1 MICRVL
7 LLVSLLATGPLAAA
21 DLTADAIAPFEMVRT
36 LQTLQAQIATG
47 NATAVAAQRELL
59 RVMEEKFLADDP
71 AVWRDG
77 RNARA
82 AVTFTLSGGSPRL
95 MRGLLALTPPIA
107 VDADLAAGALAY
119 IENREDEARKRLLP
133 LDART
138 LSMSLGGQV
147 ALVQA
152 GLVAREDL
160 NKAIRLLDDARLL
173 MPGTLVEE
181 AALRREVFLIAQT
194 GNLDRFEFL
203 SRQYLRRFGT
213 SIYAEDFRQ
222 RFATAIARLGIAD
235 GDDRFPRLEAILKSS
250 DPENQRALFLQ
261 LAQAAVVHGK
271 LGTARSAAA
280 DAAKLAPLG
289 GGDAM
294 RASLYDAAA
303 SITVGKDIDEVQKRL
318 ISLNYRQLGR
328 RDADLL
334 DAAIAVAA
342 AVGERPAAPTP
353 LEPVTVVATDTKR
366 GDAWVTGT
374 MRTAETDI
382 SIADDLLEK
391 ANGP

>member
-1 MICRVL
+1 MMRRVL
-7 LLVSLLATGPLAAA
+7 LLVLLLAAA
-21 DLTADAIAPFEMVRT
+21 PAAAETPPNAIPPFEMVRT
-36 LQTLQAQIATG
+36 LQTLQAQIASG
-47 NATAVAAQRELL
+47 NAAAVAAQRELL
-59 RVMEEKFLADDP
+59 NVMEGKFLAAP
-71 AVWRDG
+71 SSVWQDG

-82 AVTFTLSGGSPRL
+82 AVIYTLSGGNPRL
-95 MRGLLALTPPIA
+95 MRGLLTITPPIA
-107 VDADLAAGALAY
+107 VDANLAAGALAY
-119 IENREDEARKRLLP
+119 IENREEEAKKRLLP
-133 LDART
+133 LEARS
-138 LSMSLGGQV
+138 LPMSLGGQV

-152 GLVAREDL
+152 GLIAREDL
-160 NKAIRLLDDARLL
+160 SRAIKLLDDARLL

-181 AALRREVFLIAQT
+181 AALRREVFLVAQT

-271 LGTARSAAA
+271 LTTARSAAS
-280 DAAKLAPLG
+280 DAAKLSPTG
-289 GGDAM
+289 GGDSM
-294 RASLYDAAA
+294 RAGLYDAAA
-303 SITVGKDIDEVQKRL
+303 SIAAGNDIGAVQMRL
-318 ISLNYRQLGR
+318 ASLNRRQLGR

-334 DAAIAVAA
+334 DAAMAVAT
-342 AVGERPAAPTP
+342 AVGEVPVEPIP
-353 LEPVTVVATDTKR
+353 LEAISVVSADSKR
-366 GDAWVTGT
+366 REAWVTGT
-374 MRTAETDI
+374 MRKAEADI
-382 SIADDLLEK
+382 SNAEALLEK

>member
-1 MICRVL
+1 MIRRAL
-7 LLVSLLATGPLAAA
+7 LVVSLLVGSPLAAA
-21 DLTADAIAPFEMVRT
+21 GATSDAIPPFEMVRT
-36 LQTLQAQIATG
+36 LQTLQTQIAGG
-47 NATAVAAQRELL
+47 NAAAVAAQRELL
-59 RVMEEKFLADDP
+59 AVMAGKFLTADP
-71 AVWRDG
+71 TVWQDG

-82 AVTFTLSGGSPRL
+82 AVTYTLSGGSPQL

-107 VDADLAAGALAY
+107 IDANLAEGALAY
-119 IENREDEARKRLLP
+119 IENREDDARQHLLP

-138 LSMSLGGQV
+138 LPMSLGGQV

-152 GLVAREDL
+152 GLVARDDL
-160 NKAIRLLDDARLL
+160 GRAIRLLDDARLL

-181 AALRREVFLIAQT
+181 AALRREVFLVAQS

-261 LAQAAVVHGK
+261 LAQAAVIHGK
-271 LGTARSAAA
+271 LSTARAAAA
-280 DAAKLAPLG
+280 DAAALAPRG

-294 RASLYDAAA
+294 RAGLYDAAA
-303 SITVGKDIDEVQKRL
+303 SITTGRDINGVRQQLTGINR
-318 ISLNYRQLGR
+318 RQLGR

-334 DAAIAVAA
+334 DAALDVAT
-342 AVGERPAAPTP
+342 AVGEMPAAPSP
-353 LEPVTVVATDTKR
+353 PEPVAVVATDAKR
-366 GDAWVTGT
+366 GDAWVTKT
-374 MRTAETDI
+374 MRTAE
-382 SIADDLLEK
+382 ADLSVADALLEK
-391 ANGP
+391 ANSP

>member
-1 MICRVL
+1 MIRRVFLVVAL
-7 LLVSLLATGPLAAA
+7 LSAGPLPAAEVRP
-21 DLTADAIAPFEMVRT
+21 DGIPPFEMVRT
-36 LQTLQAQIATG
+36 LQTLQAQIAGG
-47 NATAVAAQRELL
+47 NATAVAAQRDLL
-59 RVMEEKFLADDP
+59 SVMEKTFLAADP
-71 AVWRDG
+71 SVWRDG

-95 MRGLLALTPPIA
+95 MRSLLALDPPIA
-107 VDADLAAGALAY
+107 IEADLAAGALAY

-138 LSMSLGGQV
+138 LPMSLGGQV

-152 GLVAREDL
+152 SLVAREDL
-160 NKAIRLLDDARLL
+160 PKAIGLLDDARLL

-181 AALRREVFLIAQT
+181 AALRREVFLVAQT

-203 SRQYLRRFGT
+203 SQQYLRRFGT
-213 SIYAEDFRQ
+213 SVYAEDFRQ

-235 GDDRFPRLEAILKSS
+235 GDDRFPRLEAILKTS

-280 DAAKLAPLG
+280 DAAALATIG
-289 GGDAM
+289 GHDAM
-294 RASLYDAAA
+294 RAGLYDAAA
-303 SITVGKDIDEVQKRL
+303 SILPGKDIVEVSKRL
-318 ISLNYRQLGR
+318 AGLNRRQLGR

-342 AVGERPAAPTP
+342 AVGEVPPSP
-353 LEPVTVVATDTKR
+353 SPVDTVSVVASDTKR
-366 GDAWVTGT
+366 GDTWVTGT
-374 MRTAETDI
+374 MRAAEAGL
-382 SIADDLLEK
+382 SAADTLLEK
-391 ANGP
+391 ANSP

>member
-1 MICRVL
+1 MIRRVFLVVAL
-7 LLVSLLATGPLAAA
+7 LSAGPLPAAEVRP
-21 DLTADAIAPFEMVRT
+21 DGIPPFEMVRT
-36 LQTLQAQIATG
+36 LQTLQAQIAGG

-59 RVMEEKFLADDP
+59 SVMEKTFLAADP
-71 AVWRDG
+71 LVWRDG

-95 MRGLLALTPPIA
+95 MRSLLALDPPIA
-107 VDADLAAGALAY
+107 IEADLAAGALAY

-133 LDART
+133 LDARS
-138 LSMSLGGQV
+138 LPMSLGGQV

-152 GLVAREDL
+152 SLVAREDL
-160 NKAIRLLDDARLL
+160 PKAIGLLDDARLL

-181 AALRREVFLIAQT
+181 AALRREVFLVAQT

-203 SRQYLRRFGT
+203 SQQYLRRFGT
-213 SIYAEDFRQ
+213 SVYAEDFRQ

-280 DAAKLAPLG
+280 DAAALATIG
-289 GGDAM
+289 SHDAM
-294 RASLYDAAA
+294 RAGLYDAAA
-303 SITVGKDIDEVQKRL
+303 SILPGKDIVEVSKRL
-318 ISLNYRQLGR
+318 ASLNRRQLGR

-334 DAAIAVAA
+334 DAAITVAA
-342 AVGERPAAPTP
+342 AVGEVPPP
-353 LEPVTVVATDTKR
+353 PSPVDTVSVVAADTKR
-366 GDAWVTGT
+366 GDTWVTDT
-374 MRTAETDI
+374 MRAAEAGL
-382 SIADDLLEK
+382 SAADTLLEK
-391 ANGP
+391 ANSP

>member
-119 IENREDEARKRLLP
+119 RKPGRRGPQTVAAARRP
-133 LDART
+133 HPVHVT
-138 LSMSLGGQV
+138 WGQV

-353 LEPVTVVATDTKR
+353 LEPVTVVATDTARRRLGDRHHAHRRDGHFDR
-366 GDAWVTGT
+366 G
-374 MRTAETDI
+374 
-382 SIADDLLEK
+382 
-391 ANGP
+391 

>member
-1 MICRVL
+1 MMRRIL
-7 LLVSLLATGPLAAA
+7 LIVSLLAGAPAAA
-21 DLTADAIAPFEMVRT
+21 ETPADTIPPFEMVRT

-47 NATAVAAQRELL
+47 NAAAVTAQRELL
-59 RVMEEKFLADDP
+59 TVMEQRFLAAP
-71 AVWRDG
+71 PSVWQDG

-82 AVTFTLSGGSPRL
+82 AVIYTLSGGNPRL
-95 MRGLLALTPPIA
+95 MRSLLAIAPPIA
-107 VDADLAAGALAY
+107 VDANLAAGSLAY
-119 IENREDEARKRLLP
+119 IENREEEARKRLLP
-133 LDART
+133 LEART
-138 LSMSLGGQV
+138 LPMSLGGQV

-160 NKAIRLLDDARLL
+160 NRAIKLLDDARLL

-181 AALRREVFLIAQT
+181 AALRREVFLVAQT

-271 LGTARSAAA
+271 LTTARSAAS
-280 DAAKLAPLG
+280 DAAKLSPIG

-294 RASLYDAAA
+294 RAGLYDAAA
-303 SITVGKDIDEVQKRL
+303 SIATGNDIGEVRMRL
-318 ISLNYRQLGR
+318 ASLNRRQLGR

-334 DAAIAVAA
+334 DAATAVAI
-342 AVGERPAAPTP
+342 AVGEVPDEPVP
-353 LEPVTVVATDTKR
+353 LETVSVVAADSER
-366 GDAWVTGT
+366 GEAWVTGT
-374 MRTAETDI
+374 MRKAEADI
-382 SIADDLLEK
+382 SAADALLEK

>member
-1 MICRVL
+1 VIRRI
-7 LLVSLLATGPLAAA
+7 LLACLLIGGPLSALGA
-21 DLTADAIAPFEMVRT
+21 TADAIPPFEMVRT
-36 LQTLQAQIATG
+36 LQTLQAQIADG
-47 NATAVAAQRELL
+47 NAAAVAAQRELL
-59 RVMEEKFLADDP
+59 TLMEARFLAAAP
-71 AVWRDG
+71 SVWQDG

-82 AVTFTLSGGSPRL
+82 AVTYTLSGGSPRL
-95 MRGLLALTPPIA
+95 MRNLLALVPPIA
-107 VDADLAAGALAY
+107 IDANVAQGALAY
-119 IENREDEARKRLLP
+119 IENREGDARKHLLP

-138 LSMSLGGQV
+138 LPMSLGGQV

-160 NKAIRLLDDARLL
+160 GRAIRLLDDARLL

-181 AALRREVFLIAQT
+181 AALRREVFLVAQK
-194 GNLDRFEFL
+194 GDLDRFEFL

-271 LGTARSAAA
+271 LGTARAAAA
-280 DAAKLAPLG
+280 DAAELAPRG

-303 SITVGKDIDEVQKRL
+303 SVTAGRDIGKVRQRL
-318 ISLNYRQLGR
+318 TSLNRRQLGR

-334 DAAIAVAA
+334 DAALAVTA
-342 AVGERPAAPTP
+342 AVGEVPVAPSSP
-353 LEPVTVVATDTKR
+353 EPVATVATDAKR
-366 GDAWVTGT
+366 ADTWVTAT
-374 MRTAETDI
+374 MRTAETDL
-382 SIADDLLEK
+382 SATDALLEK
-391 ANGP
+391 ANSP

>member
-1 MICRVL
+1 MIRRVL
-7 LLVSLLATGPLAAA
+7 LLVSLLAAGPLAAEESVS
-21 DLTADAIAPFEMVRT
+21 PFEMVRT
-36 LQTLQAQIATG
+36 LQTLQAQIASG
-47 NATAVAAQRELL
+47 NAAAVAAQRELL
-59 RVMEEKFLADDP
+59 GLMERKLLAADP
-71 AVWRDG
+71 AVWQDG

-82 AVTFTLSGGSPRL
+82 AVTYTLSGGSPRL
-95 MRGLLALTPPIA
+95 MRSLLTLTPPIA

-119 IENREDEARKRLLP
+119 IENREEEARERLMP
-133 LDART
+133 IDARA
-138 LSMSLGGQV
+138 LPMSLSGQV

-152 GLVAREDL
+152 GLVAREDIP
-160 NKAIRLLDDARLL
+160 KAIRLLDNARLL

-280 DAAKLAPLG
+280 DAAALAPLG
-289 GGDAM
+289 GNDAM
-294 RASLYDAAA
+294 RAGLYDAAA
-303 SITVGKDIDEVQKRL
+303 SIVAGRDISEVRKRL
-318 ISLNYRQLGR
+318 DSLNRRQLGR
-328 RDADLL
+328 RDIDLL
-334 DAAIAVAA
+334 DAAVAVAA
-342 AVGERPAAPTP
+342 AVGEVPAAPSP
-353 LEPVTVVATDTKR
+353 LEPVAVVATDIKR
-366 GDAWVTGT
+366 GDTWVTNT
-374 MRTAETDI
+374 MHAAEA
-382 SIADDLLEK
+382 SLSAADALLEK
-391 ANGP
+391 ANSP

>member
-1 MICRVL
+1 MIRRVL
-7 LLVSLLATGPLAAA
+7 LLISLLATSPLAAEE
-21 DLTADAIAPFEMVRT
+21 AIPPFEMVRT
-36 LQTLQAQIATG
+36 LQTLQAQIAGG
-47 NATAVAAQRELL
+47 NAAAVAAQRELL
-59 RVMEEKFLADDP
+59 GLMERKFLAADP
-71 AVWRDG
+71 AVWQDG

-82 AVTFTLSGGSPRL
+82 AVTYTLSGGSPRL
-95 MRGLLALTPPIA
+95 MRSLLALAPPIA
-107 VDADLAAGALAY
+107 ADADLAAGALAY
-119 IENREDEARKRLLP
+119 IENREEEARKHLLP
-133 LDART
+133 IDARA
-138 LSMSLGGQV
+138 LPMSLSGQV

-152 GLVAREDL
+152 GLIAREDIP
-160 NKAIRLLDDARLL
+160 KAIRLLDDARLL

-280 DAAKLAPLG
+280 DAAALAPLG
-289 GGDAM
+289 GSDAM
-294 RASLYDAAA
+294 RAGLYDAAA
-303 SITVGKDIDEVQKRL
+303 SIVAGRDIGDVRKRL
-318 ISLNYRQLGR
+318 DNLNRRQLGR
-328 RDADLL
+328 RDTDLL
-334 DAAIAVAA
+334 DAAVAVAA
-342 AVGERPAAPTP
+342 AVGEVPAAPSP
-353 LEPVTVVATDTKR
+353 LDPVPVVAADAQR
-366 GDAWVTGT
+366 GDKWVTAT
-374 MRTAETDI
+374 MRTAEAGL
-382 SIADDLLEK
+382 SAADALLEK
-391 ANGP
+391 ANSP

>member
-1 MICRVL
+1 MIRRIL
-7 LLVSLLATGPLAAA
+7 LLVSLLAAGPLAAEEA
-21 DLTADAIAPFEMVRT
+21 APPFEMVRT
-36 LQTLQAQIATG
+36 LQTLQAQIAGG
-47 NATAVAAQRELL
+47 NAAAVAVQRDLL
-59 RVMEEKFLADDP
+59 GLMERRFLAADP
-71 AVWRDG
+71 AVWQDG

-82 AVTFTLSGGSPRL
+82 AVTYTLSGGSPRL
-95 MRGLLALTPPIA
+95 MRRLLSLQPPIA
-107 VDADLAAGALAY
+107 VDADLAKGALAY
-119 IENREDEARKRLLP
+119 IENHEEEARKRLLP
-133 LDART
+133 IDARA
-138 LSMSLGGQV
+138 LPMSLSGQV

-152 GLVAREDL
+152 GLIAREDIP
-160 NKAIRLLDDARLL
+160 KAIRLLDDARLL

-280 DAAKLAPLG
+280 DAAALAPLG
-289 GGDAM
+289 GSDAM
-294 RASLYDAAA
+294 RAGLYDAAA
-303 SITVGKDIDEVQKRL
+303 SIVAGRDIGDVRKRL
-318 ISLNYRQLGR
+318 DSLNRRQLGR
-328 RDADLL
+328 RDTDLL
-334 DAAIAVAA
+334 DAAVAVAA
-342 AVGERPAAPTP
+342 AVGEVPAAPSP
-353 LEPVTVVATDTKR
+353 LDPVPVVAADAQR
-366 GDAWVTGT
+366 GDKWVTAT
-374 MRTAETDI
+374 MRTAEAGL
-382 SIADDLLEK
+382 SAADALLEK
-391 ANGP
+391 ANSL

>member
-1 MICRVL
+1 MMRRVL
-7 LLVSLLATGPLAAA
+7 LVLSLLAGAPVGAETLP
-21 DLTADAIAPFEMVRT
+21 DTIPPFEMVRT
-36 LQTLQAQIATG
+36 LQTLQAQIASG
-47 NATAVAAQRELL
+47 NAAAVTAQRELL
-59 RVMEEKFLADDP
+59 NVMEGKFLAAP
-71 AVWRDG
+71 TSVWQDG

-82 AVTFTLSGGSPRL
+82 AVIYTLSGGNPRL
-95 MRGLLALTPPIA
+95 MRGLLTITPPIA
-107 VDADLAAGALAY
+107 IDPNLAAGALAY
-119 IENREDEARKRLLP
+119 IENHEEEARKRLLP
-133 LDART
+133 LEARS
-138 LSMSLGGQV
+138 LPMSLGGQV

-160 NKAIRLLDDARLL
+160 PRAIKLLDDARLL

-181 AALRREVFLIAQT
+181 AALRREVFLVAQT

-271 LGTARSAAA
+271 LATARSAAN
-280 DAAKLAPLG
+280 DAAKLSPIG

-294 RASLYDAAA
+294 RAGLYDAAA
-303 SITVGKDIDEVQKRL
+303 SIGAGNDIGEVQMRL
-318 ISLNYRQLGR
+318 ASLNRRQLGR

-334 DAAIAVAA
+334 DAATAVAT
-342 AVGERPAAPTP
+342 AVGEVPAEPVP
-353 LEPVTVVATDTKR
+353 LEPISEVAADGKR
-366 GDAWVTGT
+366 GEAWVTGS
-374 MRTAETDI
+374 MRKAEADI
-382 SIADDLLEK
+382 LIADTLLEK

>member
-1 MICRVL
+1 MIRRVL
-7 LLVSLLATGPLAAA
+7 LLVSLLAAGPLVAAE
-21 DLTADAIAPFEMVRT
+21 TTPGSIPPFEMVRA
-36 LQTLQAQIATG
+36 LQTLQAQIAGG
-47 NATAVAAQRELL
+47 NAAAVAAQRELL
-59 RVMEEKFLADDP
+59 SVMEKTFLAADT

-82 AVTFTLSGGSPRL
+82 AVTYTLSGGSPRL
-95 MRGLLALTPPIA
+95 MRSLLALDPPIA
-107 VDADLAAGALAY
+107 IDADLATGALAY

-133 LDART
+133 LDARS
-138 LSMSLGGQV
+138 LPMSLGGQV

-152 GLVAREDL
+152 GLIAREDL
-160 NKAIRLLDDARLL
+160 PRAIRLLDDARLL

-181 AALRREVFLIAQT
+181 AALRREVFLVAQT

-203 SRQYLRRFGT
+203 SQHYLRRFGT

-280 DAAKLAPLG
+280 DAAALAPLG
-289 GGDAM
+289 GSDAM
-294 RASLYDAAA
+294 RAGLYDSAA
-303 SITVGKDIDEVQKRL
+303 SILPGKDIGEVRKRL
-318 ISLNYRQLGR
+318 AGLNRRQLGR
-328 RDADLL
+328 RDVDLL

-342 AVGERPAAPTP
+342 AVGEVPEVPVP
-353 LEPVTVVATDTKR
+353 LEPVSSVATDTKR
-366 GDAWVTGT
+366 GDTWVTAT
-374 MRTAETDI
+374 MRAAASGLSTAD
-382 SIADDLLEK
+382 ALLEK
-391 ANGP
+391 ANSP

>member
-1 MICRVL
+1 MIRRVFLVVAL
-7 LLVSLLATGPLAAA
+7 LSAGPLPAAEVRP
-21 DLTADAIAPFEMVRT
+21 DGIPPFEMVRT
-36 LQTLQAQIATG
+36 LQTLQAQIAGG
-47 NATAVAAQRELL
+47 NATAVAAQRDLL
-59 RVMEEKFLADDP
+59 SVMEKTFLASDP
-71 AVWRDG
+71 SVWRDG

-95 MRGLLALTPPIA
+95 MRSLLALDPPIA
-107 VDADLAAGALAY
+107 IEADLAAGALAY

-138 LSMSLGGQV
+138 LPMSLGGQV

-152 GLVAREDL
+152 SLVAREDL
-160 NKAIRLLDDARLL
+160 PKAIGLLDDARLL

-181 AALRREVFLIAQT
+181 AALRREVFLVAQT

-203 SRQYLRRFGT
+203 SQQYLRRFGT
-213 SIYAEDFRQ
+213 SVYAEDFRQ

-235 GDDRFPRLEAILKSS
+235 GDDRFPRLETILKTS

-280 DAAKLAPLG
+280 DAAALATIG
-289 GGDAM
+289 GHDAM
-294 RASLYDAAA
+294 RAGLYDAAA
-303 SITVGKDIDEVQKRL
+303 SILPGKDIVEVSKRL
-318 ISLNYRQLGR
+318 AGLNRRQLGR

-342 AVGERPAAPTP
+342 AVGEVPPPPSPIDT
-353 LEPVTVVATDTKR
+353 VSVVAADTER

-374 MRTAETDI
+374 MRAAEAGL
-382 SIADDLLEK
+382 SAADTLLEK
-391 ANGP
+391 ANSP

>member
-1 MICRVL
+1 MIRRVL
-7 LLVSLLATGPLAAA
+7 LLVALLAAEPLMAAEVRP
-21 DLTADAIAPFEMVRT
+21 DGIQPFEMVRT
-36 LQTLQAQIATG
+36 LQTLQAQIAGG
-47 NATAVAAQRELL
+47 NAAAVAAQRELL
-59 RVMEEKFLADDP
+59 AVMEKSFLAADP
-71 AVWRDG
+71 AVWQDG

-82 AVTFTLSGGSPRL
+82 AVTYTLSGGSPRL
-95 MRGLLALTPPIA
+95 MRSLLALNPPIA
-107 VDADLAAGALAY
+107 VDADLATGALAY
-119 IENREDEARKRLLP
+119 IENREDEARKRLSS
-133 LDART
+133 LDARA
-138 LSMSLGGQV
+138 LPMSLGGQV

-160 NKAIRLLDDARLL
+160 PKAIRLLDDARLL

-181 AALRREVFLIAQT
+181 AALRREVFLVAQT

-203 SRQYLRRFGT
+203 SQQYLRRFGT

-271 LGTARSAAA
+271 LATARSAAA
-280 DAAKLAPLG
+280 DAAGLAQLG

-294 RASLYDAAA
+294 RAGLYDSAA
-303 SITVGKDIDEVQKRL
+303 SIGPGKDIGEVRKRL
-318 ISLNYRQLGR
+318 AALNRRQLGR
-328 RDADLL
+328 RDVDLL
-334 DAAIAVAA
+334 DAAIAVAD
-342 AVGERPAAPTP
+342 AVGEVPATPAP
-353 LEPVTVVATDTKR
+353 LEPVSVVAADTKR

-374 MRTAETDI
+374 MRAAEAGLSTADV
-382 SIADDLLEK
+382 LLEK
-391 ANGP
+391 ANSP

>member
-1 MICRVL
+1 MIRRVL
-7 LLVSLLATGPLAAA
+7 LLVSLLAAGPLVAAE
-21 DLTADAIAPFEMVRT
+21 TTPGSIPPFEMVRA
-36 LQTLQAQIATG
+36 LQTLQAQIAGG
-47 NATAVAAQRELL
+47 NAAAVAAQRELL
-59 RVMEEKFLADDP
+59 SVMEKTFLAADP

-82 AVTFTLSGGSPRL
+82 AVTYTLSGGSPRL
-95 MRGLLALTPPIA
+95 MRSLLALDPPIA
-107 VDADLAAGALAY
+107 IDADLATGALAY

-133 LDART
+133 LDARS
-138 LSMSLGGQV
+138 LPMSLGGQV

-152 GLVAREDL
+152 GLIAREDL
-160 NKAIRLLDDARLL
+160 PRAIRLLDDARLL

-181 AALRREVFLIAQT
+181 AALRREVFLVAQT

-203 SRQYLRRFGT
+203 SQHYLRRFGT

-280 DAAKLAPLG
+280 DAAALAPLG
-289 GGDAM
+289 GSDAM
-294 RASLYDAAA
+294 RAGLYDSAA
-303 SITVGKDIDEVQKRL
+303 SILPGKDIGEVRKRL
-318 ISLNYRQLGR
+318 AGLNRRQLGR
-328 RDADLL
+328 RDVDLL

-342 AVGERPAAPTP
+342 AVGEVPEVPVP
-353 LEPVTVVATDTKR
+353 LEPVSSVATDTKR
-366 GDAWVTGT
+366 GDTWVTAT
-374 MRTAETDI
+374 MRAAASGLSTAD
-382 SIADDLLEK
+382 ALLEK
-391 ANGP
+391 ANSP

>member
-1 MICRVL
+1 MIRRVL
-7 LLVSLLATGPLAAA
+7 LLVSLLAAGPLVAAE
-21 DLTADAIAPFEMVRT
+21 TTPGSIPPFEMVRA
-36 LQTLQAQIATG
+36 LQTLQAQIAGG
-47 NATAVAAQRELL
+47 NAAAVAAQRELL
-59 RVMEEKFLADDP
+59 SVMEKTFLAADP

-82 AVTFTLSGGSPRL
+82 AVTYTLSGGSPRL
-95 MRGLLALTPPIA
+95 MRSLLALDPPIA
-107 VDADLAAGALAY
+107 IDADLATGALAY

-133 LDART
+133 LDARS
-138 LSMSLGGQV
+138 LPMSLGGQV

-152 GLVAREDL
+152 GLIAREDL
-160 NKAIRLLDDARLL
+160 LRAIRLLDDARLL

-181 AALRREVFLIAQT
+181 AALRREVFLVAQT

-203 SRQYLRRFGT
+203 SQHYLRRFGT

-280 DAAKLAPLG
+280 DAAALAPLG
-289 GGDAM
+289 GSDAM
-294 RASLYDAAA
+294 RAGLYDSAA
-303 SITVGKDIDEVQKRL
+303 SILPGKDIGEVRKRL
-318 ISLNYRQLGR
+318 AGLNRRQLGR
-328 RDADLL
+328 RDVDLL

-342 AVGERPAAPTP
+342 AVGEVPEVPVP
-353 LEPVTVVATDTKR
+353 LEPVSSVATDTKR
-366 GDAWVTGT
+366 GDTWVTAT
-374 MRTAETDI
+374 MRAAASGLSTAD
-382 SIADDLLEK
+382 ALLEK
-391 ANGP
+391 ANSP

>member
-1 MICRVL
+1 MMRRI
-7 LLVSLLATGPLAAA
+7 LLVISLLAGAPAAA
-21 DLTADAIAPFEMVRT
+21 DTPAENIPPFEMVRT

-47 NATAVAAQRELL
+47 NAAAVTAQRELL
-59 RVMEEKFLADDP
+59 TVMEQRFLAAP
-71 AVWRDG
+71 PSVWQDG

-82 AVTFTLSGGSPRL
+82 AVIYTLSGGNPRL
-95 MRGLLALTPPIA
+95 MRGLLAITPPIA
-107 VDADLAAGALAY
+107 VDANLAAGALAY
-119 IENREDEARKRLLP
+119 IENREDEAQKRLLP
-133 LDART
+133 LEART
-138 LSMSLGGQV
+138 LPMSLGGQV

-160 NKAIRLLDDARLL
+160 NRAIKLLDDARLL

-181 AALRREVFLIAQT
+181 AALRREVFLVAQT

-271 LGTARSAAA
+271 LTTARSAAS
-280 DAAKLAPLG
+280 DAAKLSPIG

-294 RASLYDAAA
+294 RAGLYDAAA
-303 SITVGKDIDEVQKRL
+303 SIATGNDIGEVQMRL
-318 ISLNYRQLGR
+318 ASLNSRQLGR

-334 DAAIAVAA
+334 DAATAVATAVAEVPDEPVPLETISAVAA
-342 AVGERPAAPTP
+342 
-353 LEPVTVVATDTKR
+353 DSKR
-366 GDAWVTGT
+366 GEAWVTGT
-374 MRTAETDI
+374 MRKAEADI
-382 SIADDLLEK
+382 STADALLEK

>member
-1 MICRVL
+1 
-7 LLVSLLATGPLAAA
+7 
-21 DLTADAIAPFEMVRT
+21 
-36 LQTLQAQIATG
+36 
-47 NATAVAAQRELL
+47 
-59 RVMEEKFLADDP
+59 
-71 AVWRDG
+71 
-77 RNARA
+77 
-82 AVTFTLSGGSPRL
+82 
-95 MRGLLALTPPIA
+95 MRGLLAMVPPIA
-107 VDADLAAGALAY
+107 VDANLAAGALAY

-133 LDART
+133 LDSRSLPT
-138 LSMSLGGQV
+138 SLGGQV

-160 NKAIRLLDDARLL
+160 GRAIHLLDDARLL

-181 AALRREVFLIAQT
+181 AALRREVFLVVQT

-261 LAQAAVVHGK
+261 LAQAAAVHGK
-271 LGTARSAAA
+271 LSTARSAAA
-280 DAAKLAPLG
+280 DAAKLSPVG
-289 GGDAM
+289 GSDAM
-294 RASLYDAAA
+294 RAALYDAAA
-303 SITVGKDIDEVQKRL
+303 SIGAGNDIGEIQKRL
-318 ISLNYRQLGR
+318 ADINNRQLGR

-334 DAAIAVAA
+334 QAAAA
-342 AVGERPAAPTP
+342 AAEAVGEAPVVPVP
-353 LEPVTVVATDTKR
+353 LEPVAVVAADGKR
-366 GDAWVTGT
+366 GDGWVTAT
-374 MRTAETDI
+374 MRTAE
-382 SIADDLLEK
+382 ADLTSADALLEK

>member
-1 MICRVL
+1 MIRRIL
-7 LLVSLLATGPLAAA
+7 LLVSLLAAGPLAAEEVA
-21 DLTADAIAPFEMVRT
+21 PPFEMVRT
-36 LQTLQAQIATG
+36 LQTLQAQIAGG
-47 NATAVAAQRELL
+47 NAAAVAAQRELL
-59 RVMEEKFLADDP
+59 GLMERRSLAADP

-82 AVTFTLSGGSPRL
+82 AVTYTLSGGSPRL
-95 MRGLLALTPPIA
+95 MRRLLSLQPPIA
-107 VDADLAAGALAY
+107 VDADLARGALAY
-119 IENREDEARKRLLP
+119 IENHEEEARKRLLP
-133 LDART
+133 IDARA
-138 LSMSLGGQV
+138 LPMSLSGQV

-152 GLVAREDL
+152 GLIAREDIP
-160 NKAIRLLDDARLL
+160 KAIRLLDDARLL

-280 DAAKLAPLG
+280 DAAALAPLG
-289 GGDAM
+289 GSDAM
-294 RASLYDAAA
+294 RAGLYDAAA
-303 SITVGKDIDEVQKRL
+303 SIVAGRDIGDVRKRL
-318 ISLNYRQLGR
+318 DSLNRRQLGR
-328 RDADLL
+328 RDTDLL
-334 DAAIAVAA
+334 DAAVAVAA
-342 AVGERPAAPTP
+342 AVGEVPAAPSP
-353 LEPVTVVATDTKR
+353 LDPVPVVAADAQR
-366 GDAWVTGT
+366 GDKWVTAT
-374 MRTAETDI
+374 MRTAEAGL
-382 SIADDLLEK
+382 SAADALLEK
-391 ANGP
+391 ANSP

>member
-1 MICRVL
+1 MIRSIL
-7 LLVSLLATGPLAAA
+7 LLVALLSAEPLVAAEA
-21 DLTADAIAPFEMVRT
+21 RPDGIPPFEMVRT
-36 LQTLQAQIATG
+36 LQTLQAQIAGG
-47 NATAVAAQRELL
+47 NAAAVAAQRELL
-59 RVMEEKFLADDP
+59 AVMEKTFLAADP
-71 AVWRDG
+71 AVWQDG

-82 AVTFTLSGGSPRL
+82 AVAYTLSGGSPRL
-95 MRGLLALTPPIA
+95 MRSLLALNPPIA
-107 VDADLAAGALAY
+107 VDADLATGALAY
-119 IENREDEARKRLLP
+119 IENREDEARKRLSP
-133 LDART
+133 IDARA
-138 LSMSLGGQV
+138 LPMSLGGQV

-160 NKAIRLLDDARLL
+160 PKAIRLLDDARLL

-181 AALRREVFLIAQT
+181 AALRREVFLVAQT

-203 SRQYLRRFGT
+203 SQQYLRRFGT

-271 LGTARSAAA
+271 LATARSAAA
-280 DAAKLAPLG
+280 DAAGLAPLG

-294 RASLYDAAA
+294 RAGLYDSAA
-303 SITVGKDIDEVQKRL
+303 SIGPGKDIGEVRKRL
-318 ISLNYRQLGR
+318 AALNRRQLGR
-328 RDADLL
+328 RDVDLL
-334 DAAIAVAA
+334 DAAIAVAD
-342 AVGERPAAPTP
+342 AVGEVPATPAP
-353 LEPVTVVATDTKR
+353 LEPVSVVAADTKR

-374 MRTAETDI
+374 MRAAEAGLSTADV
-382 SIADDLLEK
+382 LLEK
-391 ANGP
+391 ANSP

>member
-1 MICRVL
+1 MIRRVFLVVAL
-7 LLVSLLATGPLAAA
+7 LSAGPLLAAEVRSDSIP
-21 DLTADAIAPFEMVRT
+21 PFEMVRT
-36 LQTLQAQIATG
+36 LQTLQAQIAGG
-47 NATAVAAQRELL
+47 NATAVAAQRDLL
-59 RVMEEKFLADDP
+59 SVMEKTFLAADP
-71 AVWRDG
+71 SVWRDG

-95 MRGLLALTPPIA
+95 MRSLLALDPPIA
-107 VDADLAAGALAY
+107 IEADLAAGALAY

-138 LSMSLGGQV
+138 LPMSLGGQV
-147 ALVQA
+147 ALVQ
-152 GLVAREDL
+152 GSLVAREDL
-160 NKAIRLLDDARLL
+160 PKAIGLLDDARLL

-203 SRQYLRRFGT
+203 SQQYLRRFGT
-213 SIYAEDFRQ
+213 SVYAEDFRQ

-235 GDDRFPRLEAILKSS
+235 GDDRFPRLEAILKTS

-280 DAAKLAPLG
+280 DAAALATIG
-289 GGDAM
+289 GHDAM
-294 RASLYDAAA
+294 RAGLYDAAA
-303 SITVGKDIDEVQKRL
+303 SIIPGKDIVEVSKRL
-318 ISLNYRQLGR
+318 AGLNRRQLGR

-342 AVGERPAAPTP
+342 AVGEVPPPPSPIDT
-353 LEPVTVVATDTKR
+353 VSVVAADTER

-374 MRTAETDI
+374 MRAAEAGL
-382 SIADDLLEK
+382 SAADTLLEK
-391 ANGP
+391 ANSP

>member
-1 MICRVL
+1 MIARLL
-7 LLVSLLATGPLAAA
+7 LLVSLLAAGPLAAA
-21 DLTADAIAPFEMVRT
+21 DAPSDAIPPFEMVRT
-36 LQTLQAQIATG
+36 LQTLQAQIAGG
-47 NATAVAAQRELL
+47 NAAAVAAQRELL
-59 RVMEEKFLADDP
+59 VVMEGKFLAADP
-71 AVWRDG
+71 AVWQDA
-77 RNARA
+77 RNARG
-82 AVTFTLSGGSPRL
+82 AVTYTLSGGSPRL
-95 MRGLLALTPPIA
+95 MRSLLALTPPIA

-119 IENREDEARKRLLP
+119 IDNREDEARKRLLP
-133 LDART
+133 LDARS
-138 LSMSLGGQV
+138 LPMSLGGQV

-152 GLVAREDL
+152 GLVAREDIGR
-160 NKAIRLLDDARLL
+160 AIRLLDDARLL

-181 AALRREVFLIAQT
+181 AALRREVFLVAQT

-271 LGTARSAAA
+271 LGTARAAAA
-280 DAAKLAPLG
+280 DAAALAPLG

-294 RASLYDAAA
+294 RAGLYDAAA
-303 SITVGKDIDEVQKRL
+303 SIAVGNDIGEVQKRL
-318 ISLNYRQLGR
+318 AGLNRRQLGR
-328 RDADLL
+328 RDTDLL

-342 AVGERPAAPTP
+342 AVGEVPATPAPI
-353 LEPVTVVATDTKR
+353 EPVAVVAADGKR
-366 GDAWVTGT
+366 GDTWVTGT
-374 MRTAETDI
+374 MRTAE
-382 SIADDLLEK
+382 ADLSTADALLEK
-391 ANGP
+391 ANSP

>member
-7 LLVSLLATGPLAAA
+7 LLVSLLATGPVAAA
-21 DLTADAIAPFEMVRT
+21 DLTADDIAPFEMVRA

-138 LSMSLGGQV
+138 LPMSLGGQV

-160 NKAIRLLDDARLL
+160 NKAIHLLDDARLL

-181 AALRREVFLIAQT
+181 AALRREVFLVAQT

-318 ISLNYRQLGR
+318 TSLNHRQLGR

-342 AVGERPAAPTP
+342 AVGERPVAPIP
-353 LEPVTVVATDTKR
+353 LEPVTVVAADTKR
-366 GDAWVTGT
+366 GDNWVTGT
-374 MRTAETDI
+374 MRTAETDL

>member
-1 MICRVL
+1 MIRRVL
-7 LLVSLLATGPLAAA
+7 FLVSLLAAGPLAAA
-21 DLTADAIAPFEMVRT
+21 DATADALQPFEMVRT
-36 LQTLQAQIATG
+36 LQMLQAQIAGG
-47 NATAVAAQRELL
+47 NAAAVAAQRELL
-59 RVMEEKFLADDP
+59 VVMEGKFLAADP
-71 AVWRDG
+71 AIWQDG

-82 AVTFTLSGGSPRL
+82 AVTYTLSGGSPRL
-95 MRGLLALTPPIA
+95 MRGLLARTPPIA
-107 VDADLAAGALAY
+107 VETNLAAGALAY
-119 IENREDEARKRLLP
+119 IENREDEARKDLLP
-133 LDART
+133 LDARS
-138 LSMSLGGQV
+138 LPMSLGGQV

-160 NKAIRLLDDARLL
+160 GRAIHLLDDARLL

-181 AALRREVFLIAQT
+181 AALRREVFLVAQK
-194 GNLDRFEFL
+194 GDLDHFEFL

-271 LGTARSAAA
+271 LTTARSAAA
-280 DAAKLAPLG
+280 DAAKLSPLG

-294 RASLYDAAA
+294 RAGLYDAAA
-303 SITVGKDIDEVQKRL
+303 SIVAGNDIADVAKL
-318 ISLNYRQLGR
+318 LGNLNRRQLAR

-334 DAAIAVAA
+334 DAAVAVAG
-342 AVGERPAAPTP
+342 AVGEVPTVPTP
-353 LEPVTVVATDTKR
+353 LDPVPVVSADAKR
-366 GDAWVTGT
+366 GDTWVTDN
-374 MRTAETDI
+374 MRTAE
-382 SIADDLLEK
+382 ADLAAADALLEK
-391 ANGP
+391 ASSP

>member
-1 MICRVL
+1 MIRRVAFF
-7 LLVSLLATGPLAAA
+7 VSLLAASPLAAA
-21 DLTADAIAPFEMVRT
+21 DAPPDTIPPYEMVRT
-36 LQTLQAQIATG
+36 LQTLQTQVADG
-47 NATAVAAQRELL
+47 NAAAVAAQRDLL
-59 RVMEEKFLADDP
+59 GVMEAKFLAADP
-71 AVWRDG
+71 VVWQDR

-95 MRGLLALTPPIA
+95 MRGLLAMVPPIA
-107 VDADLAAGALAY
+107 VDANLAAGALAY

-133 LDART
+133 LDSRSLPT
-138 LSMSLGGQV
+138 SLGGQV

-160 NKAIRLLDDARLL
+160 GRAVQLLDDARLL

-181 AALRREVFLIAQT
+181 AALRREVFLVAQT

-271 LGTARSAAA
+271 LSTARSAAA
-280 DAAKLAPLG
+280 DAAKLSPVG
-289 GGDAM
+289 GSDAM
-294 RASLYDAAA
+294 RAALYDAAA
-303 SITVGKDIDEVQKRL
+303 SIGAGNDIGEIQKRL
-318 ISLNYRQLGR
+318 ADINNRQLGR

-334 DAAIAVAA
+334 QAATAA
-342 AVGERPAAPTP
+342 AVAVGEAPAVPVP
-353 LEPVTVVATDTKR
+353 LEPVAVVAADGKR
-366 GDAWVTGT
+366 GDGWVTAT
-374 MRTAETDI
+374 MRTAE
-382 SIADDLLEK
+382 ADLTSADALLEK

>member
-1 MICRVL
+1 MISRVF
-7 LLVSLLATGPLAAA
+7 LLVFLLATGPLAAA
-21 DLTADAIAPFEMVRT
+21 DAPPGAIPPFEMVRT
-36 LQTLQAQIATG
+36 LQMLQAQIASG
-47 NATAVAAQRELL
+47 NAAAVAGQRELL
-59 RVMEEKFLADDP
+59 TVMEGKFLAADP
-71 AVWRDG
+71 AVWQDG

-82 AVTFTLSGGSPRL
+82 AVTYTLSGGSPRL
-95 MRGLLALTPPIA
+95 MRGLLALAPPIA
-107 VDADLAAGALAY
+107 IDANLAAGALAY
-119 IENREDEARKRLLP
+119 IENREEEARKRLLP
-133 LDART
+133 LDARS
-138 LSMSLGGQV
+138 LPMSLGGQV

-160 NKAIRLLDDARLL
+160 DRAIHLLDDARLL

-181 AALRREVFLIAQT
+181 AALRREVFLIAQK
-194 GNLDRFEFL
+194 GDLDHFEFL

-303 SITVGKDIDEVQKRL
+303 SIIAGNDIGEVGKRL
-318 ISLNYRQLGR
+318 SSMNRRQLGR
-328 RDADLL
+328 RDSDLL
-334 DAAIAVAA
+334 DAAVAVAT
-342 AVGERPAAPTP
+342 AVGEVPEAPTQ
-353 LEPVTVVATDTKR
+353 LDPVAIVATDTKR
-366 GDAWVTGT
+366 GDTWVTGN
-374 MRTAETDI
+374 MRTAE
-382 SIADDLLEK
+382 ADLSTADALLEK
-391 ANGP
+391 ANSP